1 MLDESY
7 AVAPSAEK
15 PEETKKTN
23 IAPYVMILIILVAL
37 FFAWRL
43 FGKNIIHV

>member
-15 PEETKKTN
+15 PEEKKKTN
-23 IAPYVMILIILVAL
+23 IAPYVMILLILVAL
-37 FFAWRL
+37 FVVWRL
-43 FGKNIIHV
+43 FGKNIIHI